1 MAPIYIGDNPNPIE
15 KVAIGDSFIQKL
27 VINSVV
33 IATLYTTT
41 TTTTTTPAP

>member
-15 KVAIGDSFIQKL
+15 KVAIGDSFIKQL

-33 IATLYTTT
+33 IATLYY